1 MATSGVSP
9 PCRKSGRIESEPMDL
24 HPRAL
29 MLLTIMASRDLE
41 LEAAASVLDMSAETA
56 RRHIADAKAALGTST
71 TCGAIYQ
78 AMKWGLIDKTK
89 L

>member
-1 MATSGVSP
+1 MAADGLSA
-9 PCRKSGRIESEPMDL
+9 PCRKAGITESEPVKP

-41 LEAAASVLDMSAETA
+41 LEGAASVLDMSAETA
-56 RRHIADAKAALGTST
+56 RRHIMDAKAALGAST

-78 AMKWGLIDKTK
+78 AMRWGLIDKTK